1 MHMREH
7 SLEKFGC
14 CCSASMSSLTL
25 CDAMDCSMPGFP
37 VLHYFL
43 EFAQTHV
50 SWVGNAIQPSHPLFP
65 PSPFAFNL
73 SQLQSLPVSQLFAS
87 GGQSIGAS
95 ASSLSNKNSGMISL
109 RIDWF
114 DVLTVQGT
122 LKSLLQHHN
131 SKASVLW
138 CLAFFMVQL
147 TSLHDYWKNH
157 SFDYMEVCQ
166 QSDVSDF

>member
-1 MHMREH
+1 MSLYYGNVAH
-7 SLEKFGC
+7 SSVTQSC
-14 CCSASMSSLTL
+14 ATL
-25 CDAMDCSMPGFP
+25 CDPMDCSMPGFP
-37 VLHYFL
+37 VCHHFL
-43 EFAQTHV
+43 EFAQTYVHWI
-50 SWVGNAIQPSHPLFP
+50 SDSIQLSHPLSPSSP
-65 PSPFAFNL
+65 PAFNL
-73 SQLQSLPVSQLFAS
+73 SQLQSLPMSQLFAS

-95 ASSLSNKNSGMISL
+95 ASSLPNKNSGMISF

-114 DVLTVQGT
+114 DVLAVQGT
-122 LKSLLQHHN
+122 LKCLLQHHN

>member
-14 CCSASMSSLTL
+14 CCSASKSSLTL

-43 EFAQTHV
+43 KFAQTHV
-50 SWVGNAIQPSHPLFP
+50 SWVGNAIQPSHPLRP

-114 DVLTVQGT
+114 DVLAVQGT

>member
-7 SLEKFGC
+7 SLEKFS
-14 CCSASMSSLTL
+14 CCSASKSSLTV
-25 CDAMDCSMPGFP
+25 CDAMDCSMPGSP
-37 VLHYFL
+37 VLYYFL
-43 EFAQTHV
+43 KFAQTHV
-50 SWVGNAIQPSHPLFP
+50 SWVGNAIQPSHPLFS
-65 PSPFAFNL
+65 PSPFASNL

-95 ASSLSNKNSGMISL
+95 ASSLPNKNSRMISF

-114 DVLTVQGT
+114 DVLAVQGT

-157 SFDYMEVCQ
+157 SFVYMEVCQ